1 VNIDVPS
8 AVLATSGLAL
18 LVDDLAQSASTSWTS
33 ATVAVPVLLSMGLL
47 AAFGIRQATATTALL
62 PLDIVTQPQRGGSF
76 VSLALGSFANFGM
89 ALILTY
95 YLQVVLRYSPL
106 GTAVALVPFAVA
118 TTVGAGF
125 AGPKLIRVLPLRTLV
140 VPALAPAAAGL
151 LVIAIAV
158 SAAELWPIVF
168 AEVLVGFGTGLSGT
182 PAQVAIMRG
191 VETTQAGAASAMSST
206 SNQIGGAIGSTL
218 MSTLAVS
225 ASAAYASSNAGA
237 GSVSAAAHGYAAAVQ
252 LGALV
257 VLIGA
262 LLAGLLIGSN
272 VRPLSASSPT
282 R

>member
-1 VNIDVPS
+1 VSIDVPS

-18 LVDDLAQSASTSWTS
+18 LVDGPAQGASTSWTS

-62 PLDIVTQPQRGGSF
+62 PLDIVTQPQRGSF

-118 TTVGAGF
+118 TSVGAGF
-125 AGPKLIRVLPLRTLV
+125 VGPKLIRVLPLRTLV
-140 VPALAPAAAGL
+140 VPALALAAAGL

-158 SAAELWPIVF
+158 STAELWPIVF

-191 VETTQAGAASAMSST
+191 VETTQAGAASAMSNT

-252 LGALV
+252 LCALV

-272 VRPLSASSPT
+272 MRPLSASSPT